1 MEDDFIDQT
10 DREALLRQKYLSR
23 APGDAATKAY
33 IASKYLTGHDDD
45 DKKRKKKKKHSS
57 GHKIQ
62 QHGNIGIV
70 DEDDWGW
77 SNDKTTSDSSN
88 KKRKKRALS
97 TTVETAQPTNWKTAS
112 HVNPIANDDDGD
124 DDEDEDDKPVVVQ
137 DKRTALMTSS
147 GGSQPRMSSGQKAGL
162 LTSREIQQ
170 EAARAKELEQ
180 RAVERMAAESGR
192 QGGVV
197 EEETI
202 YRDNT
207 GKKIDPK
214 LAKAEAARKRK
225 MEIERQERKMEW
237 GKGLVQ
243 RNEQEQRR
251 KQLEEETHKPLAR

>member
-33 IASKYLTGHDDD
+33 IASKYLTGHDDE

-77 SNDKTTSDSSN
+77 SNDKTTSDSSS
-88 KKRKKRALS
+88 KKRKKKALS
-97 TTVETAQPTNWKTAS
+97 TMVETAQPTNWKTARPI
-112 HVNPIANDDDGD
+112 NPVADDDD
-124 DDEDEDDKPVVVQ
+124 DDEEDKPVVVQ

-147 GGSQPRMSSGQKAGL
+147 GGNQPRMSSGQKAGL
-162 LTSREIQQ
+162 LTSKEIQQ

-214 LAKAEAARKRK
+214 LAKAEAARQRK
-225 MEIERQERKMEW
+225 LEIERQERKMEW

-251 KQLEEETHKPLAR
+251 KQLAEETHKPLAR